1 MTNSKVLFRELIAAI
16 SIDEPKEEIESVV
29 YLFMEKVLGLTKS
42 DIITQ
47 RSVEFDAAQ
56 KEKISDFIRRT
67 NHHEPIQYILGEC
80 EFFGRTFQVNWHV
93 LIPRPE
99 TEELVKEVIKHSNQK
114 KKGLRILDIG
124 TGSGCIP
131 ITLKLEIPNAEVFAT
146 DVSDEALSTARQNAL
161 LHRAEVNF
169 FHHNILEQ
177 EIPVERIDIIV
188 SNPPYI
194 AEQEKEMMNKNVLDF
209 EPHLALFV
217 PDTDP
222 LLYYKA
228 LVGKSKKV
236 LTQGGL
242 IALEI
247 NERKGS
253 DISNLLIK
261 SGFGSVEVIKDIFGK
276 ERIVKGINA

>member
-1 MTNSKVLFRELIAAI
+1 MTNSKVLFRELITAI
-16 SIDEPKEEIESVV
+16 STGEQKDEIESVV
-29 YLFMEKVLGLTKS
+29 YLFIEKVLGLSKS
-42 DIITQ
+42 DIITE
-47 RSVEFDAAQ
+47 RAVELDAAQ
-56 KEKISDFIRRT
+56 KEKINDFIRRA
-67 NHHEPIQYILGEC
+67 NRYEPIQYILGEG
-80 EFFGRTFQVNWHV
+80 EFFGRTFQVKRHV

-146 DVSDEALSTARQNAL
+146 DVSEEALSTARQNAL
-161 LHRAEVNF
+161 LHKTEVNF
-169 FHHNILEQ
+169 FHHNILEK

-228 LVGKSKKV
+228 IVGKSKKV

-253 DISNLLIK
+253 DISNLFIK

>member
-1 MTNSKVLFRELIAAI
+1 MTNSKVLFRELITAI
-16 SIDEPKEEIESVV
+16 STGEQKDEIESVV
-29 YLFMEKVLGLTKS
+29 YLFIEKVLGLSKS
-42 DIITQ
+42 DIITE
-47 RSVEFDAAQ
+47 RAVELDAAQ
-56 KEKISDFIRRT
+56 KEKINDFIRRA
-67 NHHEPIQYILGEC
+67 NRYEPIQYILGEG
-80 EFFGRTFQVNWHV
+80 EFFGRTFQVNRHV

-146 DVSDEALSTARQNAL
+146 DVSEEALSTARQNAL
-161 LHRAEVNF
+161 LHKTEVNF
-169 FHHNILEQ
+169 FHHNILEK

-228 LVGKSKKV
+228 IVGKSKKV

-253 DISNLLIK
+253 DISNLFIK